1 MGQGRR
7 SMAHI
12 ERTLN
17 IRCTL
22 QGQHCQA
29 PDSSRRALM
38 HAGALTGR
46 RVATLLRLV
55 RCRRHF
61 AWSDYGDRI
70 GICIVPVTRLHCP
83 VGGRR
88 VLHGGYGLLG
98 MPGGHA
104 SSGRSAADPVEGQHH
119 AEQQS

>member
-17 IRCTL
+17 IRGRL
-22 QGQHCQA
+22 QGQHCQTA
-29 PDSSRRALM
+29 NSGSCTLM

-55 RCRRHF
+55 RCCRHF
-61 AWSDYGDRI
+61 GWNDYGDGI
-70 GICIVPVTRLHCP
+70 GPVTGRHRL
-83 VGGRR
+83 VGGCLI
-88 VLHGGYGLLG
+88 VLHSGHKLID
-98 MPGGHA
+98 MPGSHV

-119 AEQQS
+119 A

>member
-7 SMAHI
+7 SMAYI

-17 IRCTL
+17 IRCSL
-22 QGQHCQA
+22 RGQHCQA
-29 PDSSRRALM
+29 ADDGRCALM

-61 AWSDYGDRI
+61 GWNNYRVGV
-70 GICIVPVTRLHCP
+70 VPVTGRHRP

-88 VLHGGYGLLG
+88 LIVQNGHDLIG
-98 MPGGHA
+98 MPGVHA
-104 SSGRSAADPVEGQHH
+104 SSCRSAADPVEGQRH
-119 AEQQS
+119 A